1 MTITGYTDGASTLTF
16 GGAGCGGAKFTAGQV
31 CIDMAVS
38 GGGNLTNG
46 QVIGSFTIQGVAN
59 GVGNANFVAG
69 NKYVG
74 AASDYTGTGG
84 TYTVGAGGGA
94 PVDGDGTT
102 NQTLPSTGIFD
113 DKNFLWYGLTLVSGG
128 FLVYAFN
135 KNRTKKMLK
144 HSMIDHFFEKNRLE

>member
-1 MTITGYTDGASTLTF
+1 MNTFKKRFLIAGFLVVGFFLFGSTTKAEAQSFTLNPATATLTVGGSQVVQIIATNPPATNSASIRLTVPTSLMTITGYNDGASTLTF

-69 NKYVG
+69 NKYV
-74 AASDYTGTGG
+74 
-84 TYTVGAGGGA
+84 
-94 PVDGDGTT
+94 
-102 NQTLPSTGIFD
+102 
-113 DKNFLWYGLTLVSGG
+113 
-128 FLVYAFN
+128 
-135 KNRTKKMLK
+135 
-144 HSMIDHFFEKNRLE
+144 